1 MKIPDGDKPRSER
14 LLEGLVKELQSM
26 TDTDALEGENPEELV
41 KLGERLLLSARA
53 EAGKL
58 RMADAKRRL
67 AVVSKNEI
75 SGARPSAADARK
87 YLQSLPHLTLAARN
101 LNDLSD
107 ADVVDLFN
115 QATSLQDSSE
125 SQSD

>member
-1 MKIPDGDKPRSER
+1 MKNPNGEKPRSER
-14 LLEGLVKELQSM
+14 LLDGLVKELQSM
-26 TDTDALEGENPEELV
+26 TDTDALEGESPEDLV

-67 AVVSKNEI
+67 AVVSENET
-75 SGARPSAADARK
+75 SATLPSAAGARK
-87 YLQSLPHLTLAARN
+87 YLQSLPDLTLAARN

-107 ADVVDLFN
+107 ADVLDLFS
-115 QATSLQDSSE
+115 QATSLQDTSE
-125 SQSD
+125 SEGD